1 MRIVLFDLFGPSCVS
16 LEDGFSLFE
25 KIYPKF
31 KENQS
36 IELDF
41 SNIKLLFSPFLMGCI
56 GKLLN
61 FYEKETIMSQLV
73 LCNIS
78 QEHLKTVN
86 EFIDRADRQTNEEN
100 DRETMESLFEE
111 DELGEI

>member
-1 MRIVLFDLFGPSCVS
+1 M
-16 LEDGFSLFE
+16 
-25 KIYPKF
+25 F

-41 SNIKLLFSPFLMGCI
+41 SNIKLLFSPFLMGFI

-61 FYEKETIMSQLV
+61 FYEKETIMTRLV

-86 EFIDRADRQTNEEN
+86 EFIDRADRQTNEES